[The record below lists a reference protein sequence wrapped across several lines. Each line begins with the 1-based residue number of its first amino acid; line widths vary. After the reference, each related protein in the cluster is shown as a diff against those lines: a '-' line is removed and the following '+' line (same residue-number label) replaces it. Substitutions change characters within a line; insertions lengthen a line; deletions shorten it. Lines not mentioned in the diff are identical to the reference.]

1 MTKAERLAFHQAR
14 SGAVMERLREGIAE
28 QFDER
33 LVEPNS
39 SLGKALTYMEKHW
52 DGLTK
57 FLIVAGAP
65 LDNNIGERALKLAVR
80 QRKNAL
86 FYKTTRGAAV
96 GDRLMSVIETC
107 RVNEVNSVGV
117 AAGADQE

>member
-1 MTKAERLAFHQAR
+1 MSACASPSTCAGNPPLAVIRGAAET
-14 SGAVMERLREGIAE
+14 SV
-28 QFDER
+28 
-33 LVEPNS
+33 
-39 SLGKALTYMEKHW
+39 
-52 DGLTK
+52 
-57 FLIVAGAP
+57 GAP
-65 LDNNIGERALKLAVR
+65 LDNNICERALKLAVL

-107 RVNEVNSVGV
+107 RLNEVNSVGV